1 MWSETY
7 RNYTVVW
14 LSIFVSAILMTIYAR
29 LLVSCKTWQYL
40 LAI

>member
-14 LSIFVSAILMTIYAR
+14 LSIFVSAILMTISK